1 MTRPLSGEELGE
13 HIKDALPAAVESWDG
28 QVLWI
33 KPEAV
38 LEVCRH
44 MKEAVGLEFDYLSA
58 ISAVDYVEYFE
69 MVYRLTSM
77 VHNQSA
83 ILKAKLYGREDLAL
97 PSVVSVW
104 QGADLQ
110 EREVWDL
117 MGIAFTGHPNLKR
130 VMLWEGFPGHPLR
143 KDFLEQPR

>member
-1 MTRPLSGEELGE
+1 
-13 HIKDALPAAVESWDG
+13 
-28 QVLWI
+28 
-33 KPEAV
+33 
-38 LEVCRH
+38 
-44 MKEAVGLEFDYLSA
+44 
-58 ISAVDYVEYFE
+58 
-69 MVYRLTSM
+69 M

>member
-1 MTRPLSGEELGE
+1 MTRPLSGEELE
-13 HIKDALPAAVESWDG
+13 RHIRSAFPQAVEAWED

-38 LEVCRH
+38 LEVCTYL
-44 MKEAVGLEFDYLSA
+44 KEGVGLEFDYLSA

-69 MVYRLTSM
+69 VVYHLTSM
-77 VHNQSA
+77 VHNHSA
-83 ILKAKLYGREDLAL
+83 ILKAKIYGRGDLAV

-117 MGIAFTGHPNLKR
+117 MGVAFTGHPNLKR

-143 KDFLEQPR
+143 KDFFEQPR

>member
-1 MTRPLSGEELGE
+1 MTRQLTGEELAG
-13 HIKDALPAAVESWDG
+13 HVRDAV
-28 QVLWI
+28 
-33 KPEAV
+33 PEAV
-38 LEVCRH
+38 EAWNDRDVLIKPGDVADVCRYL
-44 MKEAVGLEFDYLSA
+44 KGTPGLEFNYLNA

-69 MVYRLTSM
+69 VVYHLTSM

-130 VMLWEGFPGHPLR
+130 VMLWEGFPGHPLQ
-143 KDFLEQPR
+143 KDFFEEPR

>member
-1 MTRPLSGEELGE
+1 MTRPLSGEELGR
-13 HIKDALPAAVESWDG
+13 HIKGAFPEAVEAWED
-28 QVLWI
+28 QVLWV

-38 LEVCRH
+38 LEVCRYL
-44 MKEAVGLEFDYLSA
+44 KERPGLEFNYLSA
-58 ISAVDYVEYFE
+58 ISAVDYIEYFE
-69 MVYRLTSM
+69 MIYHLTSM
-77 VHNQSA
+77 VHNHSA
-83 ILKAKLYGREDLAL
+83 ILKARIYGREDLAV
-97 PSVVSVW
+97 PSVVNVW

-117 MGIAFTGHPNLKR
+117 MGVAFTGHPNLKR